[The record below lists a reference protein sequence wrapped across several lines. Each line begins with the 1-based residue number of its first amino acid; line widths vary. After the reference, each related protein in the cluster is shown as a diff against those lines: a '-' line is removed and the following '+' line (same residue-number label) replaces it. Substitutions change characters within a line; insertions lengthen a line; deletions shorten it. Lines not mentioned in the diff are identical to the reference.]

1 MNDYHMSANGIALIK
16 HFESFRAGAYV
27 CPAGVLTI
35 GYGTT
40 LGVKRGQVVS
50 EKQATALLSRDLLG
64 FEAAVKRLV
73 KVQITQNQFDALVS
87 FAYNCGAA
95 NLASSTMLKLI
106 NNRQFQL
113 VPAQFLRWNKGGGK
127 VLAGLTRRR
136 RSEMWL
142 WQTGTLKFEFEV

>member
-1 MNDYHMSANGIALIK
+1 MNDFHMSANGIALIK
-16 HFESFRAGAYV
+16 HFESFVAGAYV

-50 EKQATALLSRDLLG
+50 EKQATALLARDLLG

-73 KVQITQNQFDALVS
+73 KVQLTQNQFDALVS

-142 WQTGTLKFEFEV
+142 WQTGTLKYDFEV